1 MLEQLMLQKLLAHHA
16 VVDSIV
22 VSDAEVN
29 SQVERNIQFFSQEYG
44 SIEKVVEAYG
54 FNDIEDLKTQK
65 YDDSQTKKWVHWV
78 GQFKDK
84 ISNLQKGDLTMDER
98 KSFLDGILKKI
109 IVRTVDKKTHS
120 LELVFKKH
128 YVNDGFE
135 WIDPK
140 VKSKGYN
147 LFNGKK
153 SLKTVLGVEYNNQK
167 KTQKTIK

>member
-1 MLEQLMLQKLLAHHA
+1 MDDGDQSQLKDFYKKLEDKRTQIL
-16 VVDSIV
+16 S
-22 VSDAEVN
+22 
-29 SQVERNIQFFSQEYG
+29 
-44 SIEKVVEAYG
+44 
-54 FNDIEDLKTQK
+54 DIENLKTQK

-78 GQFKDK
+78 GQFKDR

-98 KSFLDGILKKI
+98 KSFLDGILKNI

-135 WIDPK
+135 WIDPN

-147 LFNGKK
+147 LFKGKK
-153 SLKTVLGVEYNNQK
+153 SLKTVLDVEYNNQK
-167 KTQKTIK
+167 KTSETVK